1 MPLSPSPPSS
11 GPNRNTLNQR
21 ASRARRKTYIGELEH
36 KVRTYESQGVKATE
50 EVQRA
55 ARRVADENRILREQ
69 IQALRVRNAELEA
82 LLMGGPVVASGH
94 GWTHGPDWS
103 GVQGERLQS
112 SGPKAT
118 EQQYPSPPQMSEMA
132 MAMALTKDESPTT
145 ANAYPTQLK
154 LQSRQQPQLATS
166 ASSIHATVPGHA
178 ATLAVPST
186 VPSSRGSIPGHDM
199 TESTASTPYSDDG
212 TVDMD
217 DDEPSTKPQ
226 PQPPVTQPS
235 ASVQEVNNANTGP
248 WSNST
253 SCAQAAMIIA
263 SMRGLPSAD
272 DFVATEIL
280 SELGCAPRPATAK
293 SKCCSSDFKQC
304 STQEAQHCMVDNAKL
319 FGILDQEERLP

>member
-1 MPLSPSPPSS
+1 MPSPPSPSS

-36 KVRTYESQGVKATE
+36 RVRTFEAQGVKATE

-55 ARRVADENRILREQ
+55 ARRVADENRVLREQ
-69 IQALRVRNAELEA
+69 IQALRARNAELEA
-82 LLMGGPVVASGH
+82 LLMGGPVVASGGH
-94 GWTHGPDWS
+94 GR
-103 GVQGERLQS
+103 VQGERLLQS
-112 SGPKAT
+112 QSQISGPKAT
-118 EQQYPSPPQMSEMA
+118 EQQYPSPPQMNEMA
-132 MAMALTKDESPTT
+132 MATAVTKEESPT
-145 ANAYPTQLK
+145 ANTYLTQFQLET
-154 LQSRQQPQLATS
+154 RQQPPLATS
-166 ASSIHATVPGHA
+166 ASIHATVPVHA
-178 ATLAVPST
+178 ATNAAPST
-186 VPSSRGSIPGHDM
+186 VPNTCESVQGHAM
-199 TESTASTPYSDDG
+199 TESTASRPYSDDG

-217 DDEPSTKPQ
+217 EDEATTK

-235 ASVQEVNNANTGP
+235 SSVQEINNNSP

-272 DFVATEIL
+272 DVVATEIL
-280 SELGCAPRPATAK
+280 SELGCAPKPATA
-293 SKCCSSDFKQC
+293 SSRCCSSNFKQC